1 MYGARPV
8 PVVAPAG
15 SALTRAA
22 RQDLYQ
28 DSVNE
33 GVFMRPSQYLTRSL
47 VYADSAAVDGA
58 VMGIARGTSGLGGVV
73 RRAQNG
79 YVRSYAGMM
88 LGGVVLALVV
98 VLASRV

>member
-1 MYGARPV
+1 
-8 PVVAPAG
+8 
-15 SALTRAA
+15 
-22 RQDLYQ
+22 
-28 DSVNE
+28 
-33 GVFMRPSQYLTRSL
+33 
-47 VYADSAAVDGA
+47 
-58 VMGIARGTSGLGGVV
+58 MGIARGTSGLGGVV